1 MKTKE
6 NRLGRGMEDISIG
19 RGLDFLLPK
28 GAETGSKQDSEAGR
42 PLLADINLID
52 RNPDQPRFNFDEQ
65 ELASL
70 AQSIKSIGIIDPLT
84 VRPKADGRY
93 ELIDG
98 ERRLRAAR
106 LVNLEYVPVIL
117 SEKPDDPAD
126 NLRLALIHNLCREDL
141 NPIEEAEAFARL
153 EKEFE
158 HTHQQIAE
166 MVGRE
171 RSTVTNAVRLLK
183 LPDAIKDDI
192 RYGRLT
198 PGHGR
203 ALLTLVDQGI
213 LKELREDAIVKK
225 LSVRQLEHI
234 IKRLNKKKKEQ
245 LTDAPADDQAYF
257 EALATSFSRQLRG
270 MKVKIAHQGQAG
282 KLEVSYTRQEE
293 LEWLMER
300 FGVDP
305 V

>member
-6 NRLGRGMEDISIG
+6 KRLGRGMEDIT
-19 RGLDFLLPK
+19 GLDYLLPK
-28 GAETGSKQDSEAGR
+28 DTEAGPDRKEAPEAGR
-42 PLLADINLID
+42 PLMADINLID
-52 RNPDQPRFNFDEQ
+52 TNPDQPRLNFGEQ

-70 AQSIKSIGIIDPLT
+70 AQSIKSIGVIDPLT
-84 VRPKADGRY
+84 VRPKAEGRY

-106 LVNLEYVPVIL
+106 LANLEIVPVIL
-117 SEKPDDPAD
+117 RENPDDPAD
-126 NLRLALIHNLCREDL
+126 GLRLALIHNLCREDL
-141 NPIEEAEAFARL
+141 NPLEEAEAFSRL
-153 EKEFE
+153 EKEFG

-183 LPDAIKDDI
+183 LPETIKDDI
-192 RYGRLT
+192 RYGRLS

-203 ALLTLVDQGI
+203 SLLTLVDQGI
-213 LKELREDAIVKK
+213 LKELREDIIVKK
-225 LSVRQLEHI
+225 LSVRQLESL
-234 IKRLNKKKKEQ
+234 IKRLNRNKKKK
-245 LTDAPADDQAYF
+245 LADAPADDQAYF
-257 EALATSFSRQLRG
+257 EALAISFSRQLRG

-282 KLEVSYTRQEE
+282 KFEVSYTSQEE
-293 LEWLMER
+293 LEWLMDR
-300 FGVDP
+300 LGVDP